1 MAIVN
6 FYDDILGEVSKT
18 EKVRK
23 GQSLRKIINKY
34 IEEKESITVPFEV
47 YDMETGETSFVQPE
61 TNDYKTLCLV
71 NGNETTDLEYII
83 KPGDIVNFVIIP
95 ESDKQWWSYLGG
107 AVLIAAGAL
116 LSYFTCGVGAVI
128 GVGLVMSG
136 IGLMVNQAFTDI
148 TSHYSD
154 EPSKRKSKTDSL
166 KEAENTLGLSDGSN
180 QNILDHRY
188 PVVLGKH
195 LVNPY
200 VVGSGYNTTLTEEN
214 GIDGGQYL
222 TKLFAVGYG
231 PLKLTDF
238 KLGETLLAYN
248 RTFESTEKNTI
259 MHGLLQGWNEAD
271 TGDILKKWKNNN
283 VSIEILQAGTLLKD
297 DNNKYGTLYP
307 QTVEQLDVGAN
318 ILNIK
323 DGDIKSTAVRSYLG
337 ASVPNGF
344 KTNSVRFSR
353 ACPQR
358 IEVELN
364 FPNGLFAYRTRKEDG
379 TIFYYNLPVS
389 FVVQWRFVTKGQKS
403 SDADS
408 TEGWNN
414 FDYIDITNGQDIRP
428 KYYTRK
434 AKLYEYNSMWGK
446 RSYLNSDDLDSM
458 SEFFSKDKFINSEVF
473 NLNGR
478 YTAQDES
485 AAGKVVSIRCLVGG
499 YFHPTGV
506 GKMVWSK
513 NEVLIQTIAP
523 STDYYKVGDILTK
536 NSQGFL
542 RTQPRVDY
550 YTREAKSSGGYY
562 SSSASNSSD
571 KIWTKLEVTE
581 VLETDDF
588 LTFQQLI
595 KDNRDNISNHS
606 VSKNDINVS
615 ARNYVA
621 VKEFTPAE
629 CAKLVSYKDNSGTV
643 IDRVEVRVIRLTPS
657 YFAETAWSDPDS
669 GESHSIDGDW
679 TGMTYNDLMKW
690 VSLRTFSFDKD
701 KFIEQLDNGTI
712 SLAENANNKDI
723 MRRLPLRP
731 VSEDDLNRFCF
742 VAIKL
747 KQDIAETAGKSLSQL
762 SCIAQNLAP
771 NYDTQAKQ
779 WMPAVITKKEH
790 SFHKHSDKIED
801 ISSQEYLDAIRQRKT
816 FTIFVDGTSVTTNSV
831 KSNNI
836 KYFLSEKG
844 LEYSKI
850 KTPGKDFIF
859 CIDGTDYTV
868 DLTNIYALSA
878 GERKSITE
886 DIYVST
892 GKGDTLE
899 GLYIQKTGNSSHSI
913 YVYQKDST
921 IKPSEYY
928 QTAAGNDFADQI
940 KAELFNYST
949 LANDNSNAELK
960 MTSRPAV
967 SGSVLNQNGYSA
979 DSSKTYTLFAKKYTN
994 EKILNTLYPSYAV
1007 VVTPIKPDGTVLSSA
1022 QLDAAADK
1030 LLRRQADENNILL
1043 QSFVPAYA
1051 IKSSLSLSGNKY
1063 YYIASV
1069 SESDAAG
1076 DDNYYLSEQAGYYI
1090 QIAEK
1095 IQEIYNNPE
1104 NEYYEKLQAL
1114 SATAPED
1121 IQLKNIKNYAKNIG
1135 LSYDFDTEDKTG
1147 AELYK
1152 TRILET
1158 LYKTTFVEAV
1168 KQVNLVAMNESEQ
1181 ARFYLPEYVD
1191 EKYCSQNT
1199 ASQFLYALVGPALGI
1214 DAKTYDDVN
1223 MDSISKLYNF
1233 CSDVTDGTKG
1243 RDGKILHF
1251 KFTCNACIASEV
1263 KFDNW
1268 LYQIL
1273 LTGRSLLKRDEEN
1286 RYEVVIGKPVD
1297 YPVGVINQQNIIAKS
1312 NSRSFAE
1319 EVSGYLV
1326 NFVDESDNYTQ
1337 NSIYIMNDGEDYRK
1351 PTKEIGSLSLNYV
1364 TNREQVYSLGRYTL
1378 CTVLYQKE
1386 TYSYT
1391 IGAMGYAISVG
1402 DVLLLQDDSL
1412 LVGKESGARITSLIT
1427 NSDGKKLYGITFDSP
1442 VEFTGESGFG
1452 CTIVQPEK
1460 YGASRC
1466 VTLKFCGKDGLVIDD
1481 GNRLVPQIG
1490 ITNTLYFDEVIT
1502 IGAGTDSETG
1512 KSVQV
1517 APKIGNLVAFGN
1529 VKAITEKV
1537 LVLGVSPK
1545 EKGQFEL
1552 KLVPYKPE
1560 LYNMGSKLPVF
1571 TANMTIPSRAEDEI
1585 PLSDKSTIYEQ
1596 EQKVADATASLTEK
1610 IEAISKNI
1618 DVTPPTPPVLTD
1630 ITSDDEGNITLVW
1643 SGSTDTESGV
1653 AEYCIY
1659 HKLAEGRFARLQ
1671 TVPHNDSS
1679 QSQYTYTHITADKFT
1694 SHYYYVTAKDKM
1706 SNESEPSETLSI
1718 KNPVKTLPN
1727 IPSNLAASAY
1737 ENYITLG
1744 WTAEQ
1749 SASASLNPRSFKVE
1763 VKRSDES
1770 QWEAVG
1776 ETTSGDM
1783 SYYFDR
1789 SVDGYPEA
1797 DAVSAYKFRVKSV
1810 SVYGLESDWCTLES
1824 VKTDSYLGWKIG
1836 GVSLSAYATEGMLY
1850 IRANIEGSSYG
1861 EKRLSIKY
1869 GDVSVAENVSAG
1881 RLFYYRLEGYQEASD
1896 ITAKGVTAKCTS
1908 VADSANAS
1916 LPGDQIDVSLYKT
1929 YKITKPNVTAYA
1941 DKQGIH
1947 ISWSD
1952 NSGDYYLAPVYTLQI
1967 DGADVLSSKDVL
1979 SFDSLFAEDT
1989 YPLKDDVA
1997 ATEIKLTV
2005 STDADSVEITDIP
2018 VDVSVFKGWIPEKPE
2033 LKLSVSGR
2041 TVPLSWNTQSDNV
2054 YNFLGCDIQVAKGY
2068 KTADGKYS
2076 VITDESEL
2084 EWFAPALG
2092 LNPYE
2097 SLDNYKKGD
2106 KDGYL
2111 SVKGTSVAFSVP
2123 LFGQD
2128 TDGALSTMYVYRARA
2143 FTKGGKSEWS
2153 DAFFAEVKPVSA
2165 YDVVKAWDINDNGE
2179 KVKLDGAL
2187 GANQIF
2193 VNELSAICA
2202 NLGYITDGALQTD
2215 SFNYWAVND
2224 TLMKDGS
2231 VLAKGSF
2238 RVGGADEYLE
2248 VSPVLNDNGIATGD
2262 YTLKIVAQKFST
2274 TTNVTILN
2282 NKLFLVRDKD
2292 NNILFKAGVYEKNPD
2307 ALDDYGLEDGDDKN
2321 YIRVNEG
2328 YYTSKAVRTLATY
2341 PASMRQPFIE
2351 KNINLVYMSAAM
2363 SELLGNTSPIYSY
2376 KDKIY
2381 YITPGD
2387 WFTKIS
2393 DIYDPYFTDK
2403 NLAIYSVDLNNNIKK
2418 EFSIPAYP
2426 LGTVVMNGSLLP
2438 SAFISFVKG
2447 FAYYTAISY
2456 TETDITQ
2463 DFVRL
2468 SLSTGISEKVG
2479 NGDEIP
2485 NIIKSLFGSS
2495 VEDTNFIEYRWND
2508 LSYISLVD
2516 EFILCSYPVELW
2528 IYKKEADNSSF
2539 ERWRD
2544 YYDKDGNAVS
2554 VTNETYKSGTY
2565 YTKDSNGSRT
2575 VYFLV
2580 DIFNRKAVMC
2590 DEDIFSNINGWNSDD
2605 NYLYFCSPF
2614 AFGTIVT
2621 RVNKTSFKTEYCA
2634 VRISQEPVIEG
2645 EEGRD
2650 AYAAFLIADS
2660 TLVAKGKFLKL
2671 IKKIISFV
2679 GTYTV
2684 INVSDDGFSVEKQ
2697 VYTGILEVRN
2707 PIWADSYDNVDIST
2721 LSIYGENIG
2730 PSIKVYKSL
2739 LDNDETVADGICY
2752 LEKSIY
2758 TPLISE
2764 DENFIFASK
2773 AKKSENLYTY
2783 GLSSVFRLKK
2793 TEQIPVLLKNIEI
2806 LGTIEEESI
2815 QTDFKRVPLRPL
2827 QILNIKQLSEG
2838 NFFIYAVDA
2847 PNFCD
2852 KQAVGAAYKE
2862 AELKAGVDIQRNFYI
2877 SEFQLKD
2884 EFVTTNKNTYET
2896 GIGFSGF
2903 YKDVTTKNYRYLL
2916 ASGAYLEFDKSGKLV
2931 TDNRGDKGDKG
2942 DTGDKGAKGD
2952 KGDKGDPGV
2961 SVEDVKQ
2968 TETSTE
2974 PGGVNRLEITLS
2986 DGTKSEFSVRNG
2998 SVSTDDIVLT
3008 DDDFTD
3014 ILKQE

>member
-18 EKVRK
+18 EKVKK

-47 YDMETGETSFVQPE
+47 YDIETGETSFVQPE

-71 NGNETTDLEYII
+71 NGNETTDLEYIV

-107 AVLIAAGAL
+107 AVLIVAGAL
-116 LSYFTCGVGAVI
+116 LSHYTCGVGALI
-128 GVGLVMSG
+128 GGGLIMSG
-136 IGLMVNQAFTDI
+136 IGLMANQAFTDI
-148 TSHYSD
+148 TSHFSD
-154 EPSKRKSKTDSL
+154 EPSKKKSKTDSL

-214 GIDGGQYL
+214 GVDGGQYL
-222 TKLFAVGYG
+222 TKLFVVGYG

-428 KYYTRK
+428 TYYTRK

-458 SEFFSKDKFINSEVF
+458 SDFFSKDKFINTEVF

-485 AAGKVVSIRCLVGG
+485 ATGKVVSIRCLVGG

-523 STDYYKVGDILTK
+523 STDYYKVGDILTGSSK
-536 NSQGFL
+536 GFL

-562 SSSASNSSD
+562 SSSSSDSSD
-571 KIWTKLEVTE
+571 KIWTKLKVTE

-595 KDNRDNISNHS
+595 KDNTDNISKHS

-669 GESHSIDGDW
+669 GESHSINENW

-712 SLAENANNKDI
+712 SLTENANNKDI
-723 MRRLPLRP
+723 MKRLPLRP

-771 NYDTQAKQ
+771 NYDTKEKQ

-844 LEYSKI
+844 LEYSKV

-868 DLTNIYALSA
+868 DLTNIYTLSA

-994 EKILNTLYPSYAV
+994 EKILNTLYPTYAV
-1007 VVTPIKPDGTVLSSA
+1007 VVTPIKPDGTVLTSA
-1022 QLDAAADK
+1022 QLDATADK
-1030 LLRRQADENNILL
+1030 LLRRQAGENNILL

-1135 LSYDFDTEDKTG
+1135 LSYNFDTKDKTG
-1147 AELYK
+1147 EELYK

-1214 DAKTYDDVN
+1214 DAKTYNDVN
-1223 MDSISKLYNF
+1223 MDSVSELYDF
-1233 CSDVTDGTKG
+1233 CSDVTDGTKD

-1251 KFTCNACIASEV
+1251 KFTCNGCIASEV

-1427 NSDGKKLYGITFDSP
+1427 NGDGKKLYGITFDSP

-1466 VTLKFCGKDGLVIDD
+1466 VTLKFCGKDGLVID
-1481 GNRLVPQIG
+1481 GGTKLVPQIG

-1502 IGAGTDSETG
+1502 IGAGADSETG

-1537 LVLGVSPK
+1537 LVLGISPK

-1560 LYNMGSKLPVF
+1560 LYNMGSKLPIF
-1571 TANMTIPSRAEDEI
+1571 TANMTIPSRVEDEI

-1630 ITSDDEGNITLVW
+1630 ITSDDEGNITLAW

-1718 KNPVKTLPN
+1718 QNPVKTLPN

-1744 WTAEQ
+1744 WSAEQ

-1836 GVSLSAYATEGMLY
+1836 EVSLSAYATEGMLY

-1896 ITAKGVTAKCTS
+1896 ITAKGITAKCTS
-1908 VADSANAS
+1908 VADSADAYLS
-1916 LPGDQIDVSLYKT
+1916 GDQIDVSLYKT

-1941 DKQGIH
+1941 DKQGVH

-1952 NSGDYYLAPVYTLQI
+1952 NSNDYYLAPVYTLQI

-1989 YPLKDDVA
+1989 YPLKADVA

-2005 STDADSVEITDIP
+2005 ATDADSVEITDIP

-2041 TVPLSWNTQSDNV
+2041 TVPLSWNIQSDNV
-2054 YNFLGCDIQVAKGY
+2054 YDFLGCDIQVAKGY
-2068 KTADGKYS
+2068 KTTDGKYS

-2165 YDVVKAWDINDNGE
+2165 YDVVKAWDINDSGE
-2179 KVKLDGAL
+2179 KVKIDGAL

-2248 VSPVLNDNGIATGD
+2248 VSPVLDDNGITTGD

-2292 NNILFKAGVYEKNPD
+2292 NNILFKAGVYEKDPD
-2307 ALDDYGLEDGDDKN
+2307 AIDDYGLADGDDKN

-2328 YYTSKAVRTLATY
+2328 YYTSKDLRTIL
-2341 PASMRQPFIE
+2341 
-2351 KNINLVYMSAAM
+2351 NINLLISETNWQKEWGLTSLIISKGCIHRIGNKVFFITENPDNAKLLNLKTEDGTLGTFPVIPIDLYVYENNNVSKIRTIDDFRYESLCTFCSFRDNYFLYMIAPDGEDVDIVQFDLETGLRTRLHYLDWYSSLEEEFKKQYPDTTLTEYRFADEHSVILEGFFFTSARKTTYYLKLSSDTSYMSGKVYYNKNGEIQDID
-2363 SELLGNTSPIYSY
+2363 STTFK
-2376 KDKIY
+2376 KDTY
-2381 YITPGD
+2381 YERKESG
-2387 WFTKIS
+2387 
-2393 DIYDPYFTDK
+2393 
-2403 NLAIYSVDLNNNIKK
+2403 K
-2418 EFSIPAYP
+2418 EFYP
-2426 LGTVVMNGSLLP
+2426 LV
-2438 SAFISFVKG
+2438 
-2447 FAYYTAISY
+2447 
-2456 TETDITQ
+2456 TDIR
-2463 DFVRL
+2463 DPKKFL
-2468 SLSTGISEKVG
+2468 IFEM
-2479 NGDEIP
+2479 DICD
-2485 NIIKSLFGSS
+2485 SLFLENITG
-2495 VEDTNFIEYRWND
+2495 
-2508 LSYISLVD
+2508 
-2516 EFILCSYPVELW
+2516 
-2528 IYKKEADNSSF
+2528 F
-2539 ERWRD
+2539 ERLGMAW
-2544 YYDKDGNAVS
+2544 
-2554 VTNETYKSGTY
+2554 T
-2565 YTKDSNGSRT
+2565 
-2575 VYFLV
+2575 
-2580 DIFNRKAVMC
+2580 
-2590 DEDIFSNINGWNSDD
+2590 SDD
-2605 NYLYFCSPF
+2605 NYFYIF
-2614 AFGTIVT
+2614 AYTTSFFSQIYRVSKNLDKFEACVFYLSYSFGDLSEFNPMALTAVANPYDRNGTLKVKDGIPSFLGSFQVFSVTDDGTIENCKLYNGIFEIKSPIWMT
-2621 RVNKTSFKTEYCA
+2621 AEQ
-2634 VRISQEPVIEG
+2634 ISQNSG
-2645 EEGRD
+2645 
-2650 AYAAFLIADS
+2650 LTS
-2660 TLVAKGKFLKL
+2660 
-2671 IKKIISFV
+2671 KI
-2679 GTYTV
+2679 
-2684 INVSDDGFSVEKQ
+2684 
-2697 VYTGILEVRN
+2697 
-2707 PIWADSYDNVDIST
+2707 
-2721 LSIYGENIG
+2721 SIYGEEILNPRMYELGYGIEQRDLAYTFDKDYYFG
-2730 PSIKVYKSL
+2730 IPT
-2739 LDNDETVADGICY
+2739 LDSDIILASK
-2752 LEKSIY
+2752 LEKGESIGQAY
-2758 TPLISE
+2758 ASLYIIEKE
-2764 DENFIFASK
+2764 DKNVQDFGNFEVCGTL
-2773 AKKSENLYTY
+2773 KSTE
-2783 GLSSVFRLKK
+2783 LKK
-2793 TEQIPVLLKNIEI
+2793 DF
-2806 LGTIEEESI
+2806 ESGPI
-2815 QTDFKRVPLRPL
+2815 SPASIISASFLDKDDTVFCLYSNKASYF
-2827 QILNIKQLSEG
+2827 NSANKQLNAG
-2838 NFFIYAVDA
+2838 YFGINKMYTDYIR
-2847 PNFCD
+2847 
-2852 KQAVGAAYKE
+2852 AAIFNTKNE
-2862 AELKAGVDIQRNFYI
+2862 V
-2877 SEFQLKD
+2877 
-2884 EFVTTNKNTYET
+2884 VVTNKKAYET
-2896 GIGFSGF
+2896 GIGFTGF
-2903 YKDVTTKNYRYLL
+2903 FQDRDTKNYRYLL
-2916 ASGAYLEFDKSGKLV
+2916 ASGAYLEFDESGKLV

-2952 KGDKGDPGV
+2952 KGDKGDSGV

-2968 TETSTE
+2968 TETSTV
-2974 PGGVNRLEITLS
+2974 PGGVNKLEIILS